1 MILKSK
7 NLDILFT
14 ENEETQQDSL
24 FVDVDD
30 LYNMSET
37 RLYPKGLP
45 LEMLFQLKREDEVVG
60 EIKFNRIRWFNR
72 KAEISLVI
80 KKEYQ
85 KKGYGSEA
93 LYSVLNYAFNKM
105 NLHRVEAEVIEYNK
119 ASIKLIRKF
128 NFVEEGR
135 LREAKYS
142 DGKYWDIIRY
152 GLLKKEFV
160 SEDI

>member
-7 NLDILFT
+7 NLDIVFT

-45 LEMLFQLKREDEVVG
+45 PEMAFQVKLESDVIG
-60 EIKFNRIRWFNR
+60 EIKLNRIRWFNR
-72 KAEISLVI
+72 KAEISLAI
-80 KKEYQ
+80 KKQ
-85 KKGYGSEA
+85 FQRKGYGSDA
-93 LYSVLNYAFNKM
+93 LSLLLNYAFNKM
-105 NLHRVEAEVIEYNK
+105 NFHRLEAEVIEYNE
-119 ASIKLIRKF
+119 ASIKLVKKF

-142 DGKYWDIIRY
+142 EGKYWDIIRY

>member
-1 MILKSK
+1 MIVKSK
-7 NLDILFT
+7 NLNIVFT

-24 FVDVDD
+24 FDDIDD

-45 LEMLFQLKREDEVVG
+45 LEMAFQIKRENEIVG
-60 EIKFNRIRWFNR
+60 EIKLNRIRWFNR
-72 KAEISLVI
+72 KAEISLAI
-80 KKEYQ
+80 KKQFQ

-93 LYSVLNYAFNKM
+93 LSSLLNYAFNKM
-105 NLHRVEAEVIEYNK
+105 NFHRLEAEVIEYNE
-119 ASIKLIRKF
+119 ASIKLVNKF

-142 DGKYWDIIRY
+142 NGKYCDIIRY

-160 SEDI
+160 GEDI

>member
-7 NLDILFT
+7 NLNIVFSEKAD
-14 ENEETQQDSL
+14 TQPDSL
-24 FVDVDD
+24 FEDVDD
-30 LYNMSET
+30 LFNMTET

-45 LEMLFQLKREDEVVG
+45 LEMSFQLKREDEVVG

-105 NLHRVEAEVIEYNK
+105 NLHRLEAEVIEHNK

-142 DGKYWDIIRY
+142 DGKYCDIIRY

-160 SEDI
+160 SEDL